1 MEAASS
7 IRRPPVGPTGFLRSM
22 PLAPLVLPVLVV
34 AGTVVVL
41 ALVRVAG
48 TSWTELAGPAVLLVA
63 ATVAEA
69 FPVPIVGVKAG
80 STSLA
85 TIPIVV
91 TGATYGWPPAALVG
105 AATMLLVELR
115 RRMPLLKTAYN
126 ASMYALGGAAAGA
139 ACGLLPSNYRLGLL
153 GAAAFYLVNI
163 GLLAAVVARSNHA
176 PYAEVVR
183 SFIASTVTP
192 FVVMASTTAI
202 LVELWMRAPI
212 LSLFL
217 VPPSTAIA
225 VYQRKLVAAME
236 RQRELDRLKDEFVA
250 VVSHELRTPLAAV
263 YGGVET
269 LQRRSLSDATRERLF
284 EVIRHEAG
292 RLTKLVD
299 DVLWASRLDARRNL
313 QVLSPFDPVGLVED
327 AVVAAAE
334 ADPGHTR
341 LVVVP
346 SGPLPWVL
354 ADREHAQRVLANLLE
369 NAVKYSPDGGTIEVG
384 ANVAGEAIR
393 FKVTDQGIG
402 VAANERDR
410 IFEKFTRLDP
420 QMSGGISGTGL
431 GLYICR
437 QLVEQMGGRIWVES
451 NHPKGSSFSFELP
464 LADG

>member
-1 MEAASS
+1 
-7 IRRPPVGPTGFLRSM
+7 LRSM
-22 PLAPLVLPVLVV
+22 PLAPLVFPVLVA
-34 AGTVVVL
+34 AGAVVL
-41 ALVRVAG
+41 LAIVRVTG
-48 TSWTELAGPAVLLVA
+48 TSWTALAGPAALLVA

-91 TGATYGWPPAALVG
+91 TGVAYGWPLAALVG
-105 AATMLLVELR
+105 ALTMLLVELR

-139 ACGLLPSNYRLGLL
+139 VSAALPADYRLGLAS
-153 GAAAFYLVNI
+153 AAAFYLVDM
-163 GLLAAVVARSNHA
+163 GLLTAVVARSNHA
-176 PYAEVVR
+176 PYTEVVR
-183 SFIASTVTP
+183 SFVASTVTP

-202 LVELWMRAPI
+202 LVQLWIRTPV
-212 LSLFL
+212 LGLFL
-217 VPPSTAIA
+217 VPPLTAIA

-284 EVIRHEAG
+284 EVIRQEAS

-313 QVLSPFDPVGLVED
+313 QALSPFDPVGLVED
-327 AVVAAAE
+327 AVVAGAE
-334 ADPGHTR
+334 AAPEHTR
-341 LVVVP
+341 LVVATR
-346 SGPLPWVL
+346 GPLPWVL

-384 ANVAGEAIR
+384 ARVSGEAIR
-393 FKVTDQGIG
+393 VTVTDQGIG
-402 VAANERDR
+402 VAENERER

-464 LADG
+464 LAGS